1 MHAEDETQQI
11 YDNFHFFF
19 WYHPHPT
26 AKKKKKKKKKTKK
39 KKKNQTQSQKYKQ
52 KQIHAR
58 TDIAKYRNTLKFP
71 LPRPFA
77 LVCSF
82 LLLFW
87 WGMLRRLGKCTA

>member
-26 AKKKKKKKKKTKK
+26 EKKKKKKKKA
-39 KKKNQTQSQKYKQ
+39 QTQT
-52 KQIHAR
+52 HAR

>member
-1 MHAEDETQQI
+1 VVNIKQMHAEDETQQI

-26 AKKKKKKKKKTKK
+26 AKKKKKKKKKA
-39 KKKNQTQSQKYKQ
+39 QTQT
-52 KQIHAR
+52 HAR

>member
-1 MHAEDETQQI
+1 MITSI
-11 YDNFHFFF
+11 FFF
-19 WYHPHPT
+19 GTTPT
-26 AKKKKKKKKKTKK
+26 QLQKKKKKKKKQKNKK
-39 KKKNQTQSQKYKQ
+39 KKKKAQTQT
-52 KQIHAR
+52 HAR